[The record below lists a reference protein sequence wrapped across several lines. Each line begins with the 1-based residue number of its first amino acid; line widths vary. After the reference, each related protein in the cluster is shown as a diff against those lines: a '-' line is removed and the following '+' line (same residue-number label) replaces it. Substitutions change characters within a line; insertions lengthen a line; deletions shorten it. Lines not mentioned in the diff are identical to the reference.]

1 MASRKETRKAYQI
14 VLENL
19 KQTPLFCGKY
29 DALNGNINFMYGIR
43 TVMEIIA
50 FNAGEFENFE
60 SKFSENLLDS
70 LIKSGIIESEK
81 EEE

>member
-29 DALNGNINFMYGIR
+29 DALNGNINFMDGIR
-43 TVMEIIA
+43 TVMEVIA
-50 FNAGEFENFE
+50 FNAGEYDKFDKEF
-60 SKFSENLLDS
+60 SKNLLDS
-70 LIKSGIIESEK
+70 LVKSGIIESERGGK
-81 EEE
+81 

>member
-1 MASRKETRKAYQI
+1 MASRKEAREAYKI
-14 VLENL
+14 VLEKL

-60 SKFSENLLDS
+60 SEFSENLLDS
-70 LIKSGIIESEK
+70 LVKSGIIESERG
-81 EEE
+81 EE